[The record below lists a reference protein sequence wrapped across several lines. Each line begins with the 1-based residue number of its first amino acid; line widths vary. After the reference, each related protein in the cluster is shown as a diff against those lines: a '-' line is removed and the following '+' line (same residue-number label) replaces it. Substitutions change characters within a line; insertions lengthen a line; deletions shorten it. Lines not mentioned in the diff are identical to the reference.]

1 MRRIEIHVYLCHSQ
15 PKRRRGQDNDG
26 TQSGSQLARNAEKRV
41 LLLDLDAQGNLS
53 DACGLDPQ
61 TLERTVFDV
70 LAGNA
75 SIAEAKSTLEAGLD
89 ISRPTSGLQKR
100 NWPCRT
106 NGEGESAE
114 ESSLLCFGR
123 IRLRADRLPAF
134 SRAFDRQRPQCGKR
148 ITHPVQVE
156 YYALAGLALIR
167 QTAELVRALNPDLA
181 ILGLVLTFFDAR
193 KTLNKDVAAALAD
206 EWGDTLFS
214 TRIRDNVSLAEA
226 PSNGRM
232 CSATNGAVTAQKTMR
247 PLLPNFWKERRDAM
261 GLGIEERTR

>member
-1 MRRIEIHVYLCHSQ
+1 MYICAIAN
-15 PKRRRGQDNDG
+15 PKGGVGKTTTAHNLG
-26 TQSGSQLARNAEKRV
+26 VQLARNAEKRV

-89 ISRPTSGLQKR
+89 ILPA
-100 NWPCRT
+100 N
-106 NGEGESAE
+106 
-114 ESSLLCFGR
+114 
-123 IRLRADRLPAF
+123 IRLAEAELAF
-134 SRAFDRQRPQCGKR
+134 AGRMGRENLLKKALSSVSSEYDYVLIDCPPSLGLLTVNALNAANGLL
-148 ITHPVQVE
+148 IPVQVE

-167 QTAELVRALNPDLA
+167 QTAELVRDLNPDLA

-214 TRIRDNVSLAEA
+214 PVS
-226 PSNGRM
+226 G
-232 CSATNGAVTAQKTMR
+232 TM
-247 PLLPNFWKERRDAM
+247 
-261 GLGIEERTR
+261 

>member
-1 MRRIEIHVYLCHSQ
+1 MYICAIANQKGGGCNTTTSNILVD
-15 PKRRRGQDNDG
+15 KIDIN
-26 TQSGSQLARNAEKRV
+26 EKKPV
-41 LLLDLDAQGNLS
+41 LLSYLDAPCNLC

-61 TLERTVFDV
+61 TLEYTVFDV

-89 ISRPTSGLQKR
+89 ILPA
-100 NWPCRT
+100 N
-106 NGEGESAE
+106 
-114 ESSLLCFGR
+114 
-123 IRLRADRLPAF
+123 IRLAEAELAF
-134 SRAFDRQRPQCGKR
+134 AGRMGRENLLKKALLSVSGEYDYVLIDCPPSLGLLTVNVLNAANGLL
-148 ITHPVQVE
+148 IPVQVE

-167 QTAELVRALNPDLA
+167 QTAELVRDLNPDLA

-226 PSNGRM
+226 PSNGQDVLGYKRS
-232 CSATNGAVTAQKTMR
+232 CYGAKDYTAFAAEF
-247 PLLPNFWKERRDAM
+247 L
-261 GLGIEERTR
+261 ERTEGCYGTRG

>member
-1 MRRIEIHVYLCHSQ
+1 MYICAIANQKGGVGKTTTAHNLGV
-15 PKRRRGQDNDG
+15 
-26 TQSGSQLARNAEKRV
+26 QLARNAKNRV

-61 TLERTVFDV
+61 TLEYTVFDV

-89 ISRPTSGLQKR
+89 ILPA
-100 NWPCRT
+100 N
-106 NGEGESAE
+106 
-114 ESSLLCFGR
+114 
-123 IRLRADRLPAF
+123 IRLAEAELAF
-134 SRAFDRQRPQCGKR
+134 AGRMGRENLLKKALLSVSGEYDYVLIDCPPSLGL
-148 ITHPVQVE
+148 IPVQVE

-167 QTAELVRALNPDLA
+167 QTAELVRDLNPDLA

-226 PSNGRM
+226 PSNGQNVFSYKRS
-232 CSATNGAVTAQKTMR
+232 CYGAKDYAAFAAEF
-247 PLLPNFWKERRDAM
+247 L
-261 GLGIEERTR
+261 ERTEGCYGTRG